1 MTEKISGGA
10 FKQMVAFGAACI
22 TREKQAIN
30 DLNVFPVPDGDTG
43 TNMSLTIQTAAA
55 ELKKCEP
62 ATVGE
67 AAKITASALLRGA
80 RGNSGVIL
88 SLLFRGLSKSAKGLE
103 EMDGVQLAAAMSE
116 GVTTAYGAV
125 MKPAEGTV
133 LTVSRLAAARAEEAA
148 QEQNC
153 AEYVLAEAI
162 ATGYETLAETTEM
175 NPVLKKAGVVDAGG
189 KGYLI
194 ILEGMLSSL
203 RGEPMPEVEEE
214 PEHDKADFAAIG
226 DEDIT
231 FAFDTVFIVR
241 KNDPN
246 VDLAPFR
253 AYLDSIG
260 DSLVIG
266 EDDESFKVHV
276 HTDTPGE
283 ALTAAQRYG
292 TLELAKIENMRT
304 QAADLAAGR
313 KAQSTDDL
321 DAIEAELEQAE
332 QAEVP
337 AEKRY
342 GFLAVCAGDG
352 LAAAFRDLGVDRVV
366 SGGQTMNPSTEA
378 ILREVNHTPSEIVF
392 VLPNNKNIVM
402 AAQQC
407 VGLTE
412 KQVIVVPTHS
422 IPQGISAMMSV
433 DTAEEDPQ
441 AILAAMT
448 EAAAAVTTAQITY
461 AARNSDFDGFA
472 INEGDYLALLDG
484 KLFGTERDITSLL
497 TRLAALAAE
506 RGTSL
511 HSRQELE
518 RLQAQMHT
526 DRAGREALLERFR
539 RSNEEAGREMD
550 IHRQKAEELRTQCG
564 RLKEQLASLATE
576 KLELERRR
584 TQQNQE
590 MQRCNEEVLH
600 TEREVARLEQQKNAA
615 AMEEKNILDKLWE
628 RYELSHSEAQSQR
641 MELESIPKATRRIG
655 ELNREIKSLGT
666 PNIGAIE
673 EFDRVNTRYTYLSEQ
688 RTDVEKAKE
697 ELTGVIDEITRQMT
711 EIFAQQFRLLNESFQ
726 ETFLELFG
734 GGKARLELEDENDI
748 LGCGIEIKVQPPG
761 KQLKTITLLSGG
773 EKAFVAIAL
782 YFAIMKVH
790 PTPFCVMDEIEAAL
804 DEANVVRYARYMRR
818 IAGKTQFIVITHRRG
833 TMEEADV
840 LYGVTMQERGVS
852 RILTIN
858 LNDMAKELKIK

>member
-214 PEHDKADFAAIG
+214 PEHNKADFAAIG

-276 HTDTPGE
+276 HTDTPGG

-506 RGTSL
+506 R
-511 HSRQELE
+511 
-518 RLQAQMHT
+518 
-526 DRAGREALLERFR
+526 EAAFVTLFYGEGV
-539 RSNEEAGREMD
+539 SQEEAEAA
-550 IHRQKAEELRTQCG
+550 QALF
-564 RLKEQLASLATE
+564 TE
-576 KLELERRR
+576 ACPE
-584 TQQNQE
+584 
-590 MQRCNEEVLH
+590 
-600 TEREVARLEQQKNAA
+600 
-615 AMEEKNILDKLWE
+615 
-628 RYELSHSEAQSQR
+628 
-641 MELESIPKATRRIG
+641 
-655 ELNREIKSLGT
+655 
-666 PNIGAIE
+666 
-673 EFDRVNTRYTYLSEQ
+673 
-688 RTDVEKAKE
+688 
-697 ELTGVIDEITRQMT
+697 T
-711 EIFAQQFRLLNESFQ
+711 EIS
-726 ETFLELFG
+726 
-734 GGKARLELEDENDI
+734 
-748 LGCGIEIKVQPPG
+748 
-761 KQLKTITLLSGG
+761 LLSGG
-773 EKAFVAIAL
+773 QPVYYYTIS
-782 YFAIMKVH
+782 
-790 PTPFCVMDEIEAAL
+790 IE
-804 DEANVVRYARYMRR
+804 
-818 IAGKTQFIVITHRRG
+818 
-833 TMEEADV
+833 
-840 LYGVTMQERGVS
+840 
-852 RILTIN
+852 
-858 LNDMAKELKIK
+858 